1 MSHHKIWENSRNPY
15 KRNDKGKKA
24 TARIRQLKKRT
35 KQTVKRLKGMNPDN
49 RIFIIINHVPSTTI
63 IPTRQG

>member
-49 RIFIIINHVPSTTI
+49 RIFIIYNHVPSTTI
-63 IPTRQG
+63 ISTRQR

>member
-1 MSHHKIWENSRNPY
+1 MSHHKIWENSRHPY

-49 RIFIIINHVPSTTI
+49 RIFIINYVPSTTI
-63 IPTRQG
+63 IPTCQR